1 MEPIIAIVGATATGK
16 TELGIHL
23 AQQFDGEIVGADSR
37 QVYRYM
43 DIGTAK
49 PTAEERAL
57 IPHHLV
63 DIIDPDE
70 PFSVALY
77 QKAAYEAIQDIQA
90 RCRLAVLVGGSGLY
104 VWAVLEG
111 LKLPQ
116 VPPDQQFRQ
125 AMEKR
130 AKAEGSE
137 PLYEELQAKD
147 PAAASKIDP
156 HNVRRVI
163 RALEVIQATGI
174 PFSRL
179 QKRQPPPFPTLL
191 IGLTTNREDLYRR
204 IDDRVDQMMKQ
215 GLMEEVKSLLERGY
229 SPSLPSMSSMG
240 YKQVGKYLRGEL
252 GLSAAIEETK
262 FETHRFARHQYA
274 WFRLQDRRIYWFDI
288 SRDIED
294 PTKQLV
300 DSFTANSDG

>member
-1 MEPIIAIVGATATGK
+1 MEPIIAIVGPTATGK

>member
-57 IPHHLV
+57 VPHHLV